1 LSASMFWYDTS
12 YMLKNF
18 ILKKLIQSKMKNLP
32 KEQQDMILALVSEHP
47 ELFQKIG
54 DEIKA
59 KTKNGMNEQMAM
71 MQVMRQYQ
79 GELQQA
85 IASKMKQ

>member
-1 LSASMFWYDTS
+1 
-12 YMLKNF
+12 MLKNF
-18 ILKKLIQSKMKNLP
+18 ILKKLIQSKMKGLP
-32 KEQQDMILALVSEHP
+32 KDQQDMILGLVTEHP

-54 DEIKA
+54 EEIKT

-79 GELQQA
+79 GELQKIMMA
-85 IASKMKQ
+85 KMK

>member
-1 LSASMFWYDTS
+1 
-12 YMLKNF
+12 
-18 ILKKLIQSKMKNLP
+18 MKGLP
-32 KEQQDMILALVSEHP
+32 KDQQDMILALVSEHP

-71 MQVMRQYQ
+71 MSVMREYQ
-79 GELQQA
+79 GELQK
-85 IASKMKQ
+85 ILMSKMK